1 MVYRDNRRLV
11 ADTSPPAAAPRF
23 SKEEAMTSSE
33 SPTTPIWDDERVSR
47 WLAQIDQLER
57 QLQPVSDALFAATDL
72 RPGMRVLDVGCGTG
86 PTTVQAATL
95 VRPGGH
101 VTGVDVSA
109 DVIAAAQQRH
119 AGDRDPHTKPIEW
132 LVANVDHHAFE
143 PASFDAII
151 SRFGVM
157 FFADPVVAFGRLAKA
172 CRPGGQL
179 VVAVWLD
186 LHRSPFFG
194 TPYDIAVDALVQTN
208 AVYSPVPAAFG
219 PSSLGDADLV
229 RSILASVGWSEIT
242 TEEDFRILYP
252 GGPGTPAQAV
262 ESVLNLGHVAQ
273 LVQSQPP
280 EVMEAVR
287 AAMTADFERRHDGTG
302 VALPGGFMIVSA
314 VRAEEPAA
322 AD

>member
-1 MVYRDNRRLV
+1 
-11 ADTSPPAAAPRF
+11 
-23 SKEEAMTSSE
+23 MTSSE
-33 SPTTPIWDDERVSR
+33 CRTTPIWDQDRVAR
-47 WLAQIDQLER
+47 WLAHLDQLER

-72 RPGMRVLDVGCGTG
+72 RPGMRVLDVGCGSG

-95 VRPGGH
+95 VQPGGR
-101 VTGVDVSA
+101 VTGVDLSA
-109 DVIAAAQQRH
+109 EVIGAAQQRH
-119 AGDRDPHTKPIEW
+119 PGNTDRDEQPIEW
-132 LVANVDHHAFE
+132 LVANVDDHAFD

-179 VVAVWLD
+179 VAAVWLD

-194 TPYDIAVDALVQTN
+194 VPYNVAVDALVRTE

-229 RSILASVGWSEIT
+229 RSILASSGWSEIT
-242 TEEDFRILYP
+242 TEEDYRILYP
-252 GGPGTPAQAV
+252 GGPGTPAEAV
-262 ESVLNLGHVAQ
+262 DTVLNLGHVAQ

-287 AAMTADFERRHDGTG
+287 GAMTADFERRHDGTG

-314 VRAEEPAA
+314 VRSEEPAA
-322 AD
+322 VR